1 MSNLRRHRE
10 STPTEGGTTMTERR
24 VREFEVELPVG
35 HIDEDGRHHTAAK
48 LRKMTGREEAL
59 IADRKLRQ
67 NGGKLVTELLA
78 NCLLSLGEIH
88 PVPGEVVT
96 ALSSP
101 DRNFLLLELRKITFG
116 DTLETVYECTSCGGT
131 TREVQDLNELPIRRV
146 NGEGPQDVVVELE
159 DGYEDREGEVYT
171 TMVFRLPTGADE
183 EKIAGTIK
191 SNPSEGM
198 SALLSRCLIG
208 VGDMEGPRR
217 EALGSKLM
225 TDLTMGDR
233 ARIDR
238 AFRTGMPGVDLMR
251 EVECSACG
259 RTMERTLDLSSFFSL
274 Q

>member
-1 MSNLRRHRE
+1 
-10 STPTEGGTTMTERR
+10 MTERR
-24 VREFEVELPVG
+24 PREFEVELPVG
-35 HIDEDGRHHTAAK
+35 HLDEDGRLHTAAI

-78 NCLLSLGEIH
+78 NCLLALGDAR
-88 PVPGEVVT
+88 PVPREVVT
-96 ALSSP
+96 GLSSP
-101 DRNFLLLELRKITFG
+101 DRNYLLLELRKITFG
-116 DTLETVYECTSCGGT
+116 ETLETVYECASCGES
-131 TREVQDLNELPIRRV
+131 TRAVQDLNDLPVRRV
-146 NGEGPQDVVVELE
+146 NGDGPKDVVVELE
-159 DGYEDREGEVYT
+159 DGYEDRDGEVYT
-171 TMVFRLPTGADE
+171 TMVFRLPTGTDE
-183 EKIAGTIK
+183 ERIAGTIR

-198 SALLSRCLIG
+198 SALLTRCLVA
-208 VGDMEGPRR
+208 VGDMPEPRR

-238 AFRTGMPGVDLMR
+238 AFRSGMPGVDLMR
-251 EVECSACG
+251 EVECGACG